1 MIPDFQSIM
10 RLMLEALA
18 DGAERDTVWLRN
30 ELADRFDVSTAER
43 AELLPSGKRRLY
55 DNRIA
60 SAYVHLQHAGAIERV
75 GRGVYRITDRGRS
88 LFADNPDRVD
98 VKVLRAQRPRTSERR
113 RRFRSAD
120 RTGAFG
126 P

>member
-1 MIPDFQSIM
+1 M

-60 SAYVHLQHAGAIERV
+60 WAYVHLQHAGAIERV
-75 GRGVYRITDRGRS
+75 GRGVYASQI
-88 LFADNPDRVD
+88 VD
-98 VKVLRAQRPRTSERR
+98 APSSPTILTESTSRC
-113 RRFRSAD
+113 
-120 RTGAFG
+120 
-126 P
+126 